1 MNDNRI
7 KVLFINDETALIDCL
22 IKRLKKR
29 NVSALG
35 ADCGEVG
42 IILLDHIQVDIVVL
56 DVCMQDMDGNLHTL
70 KTIKNKWPFIEVLM
84 STSHACLDIA
94 RQGMD
99 AGAFD
104 YLVKPIG
111 IRELT
116 FKLEEAYDKIQ
127 ISKKQYRLSKARI

>member
-1 MNDNRI
+1 MKNNCK
-7 KVLFINDETALIDCL
+7 KVLFISDETALIDSL

-42 IILLDHIQVDIVVL
+42 IILLDHVHVDIVVL
-56 DVCMQDMDGNLHTL
+56 DVCTQDMAGNFHTL
-70 KTIKNKWPFIEVLM
+70 KTIKNKWPFIEVLISIRHTCM
-84 STSHACLDIA
+84 DIA

-104 YLVKPIG
+104 YLVKPLN

-127 ISKKQYRLSKARI
+127 ISKKQYTLSKA

>member
-1 MNDNRI
+1 M
-7 KVLFINDETALIDCL
+7 
-22 IKRLKKR
+22 
-29 NVSALG
+29 G

-42 IILLDHIQVDIVVL
+42 IILLDHVQVDIVVL
-56 DVCMQDMDGNLHTL
+56 DVCMQDMADNLHTL
-70 KTIKNKWPFIEVLM
+70 KTIKNKWPFVEVLM
-84 STSHACLDIA
+84 SISHTCMDIA

-104 YLVKPIG
+104 YLVKPLN

-127 ISKKQYRLSKARI
+127 ISKKQYKLSKA

>member
-1 MNDNRI
+1 MNNNRI

-22 IKRLKKR
+22 IKRLKNK

-42 IILLDHIQVDIVVL
+42 IILLDHVQVDIVVL
-56 DVCMQDMDGNLHTL
+56 DVCMQDMEGNLHTL

-84 STSHACLDIA
+84 SISHACLDIS

>member
-1 MNDNRI
+1 MDHKRI

-35 ADCGEVG
+35 ANCGEAG

-56 DVCMQDMDGNLHTL
+56 DVCMPDMDGILHTL

-84 STSHACLDIA
+84 SISHTCIDTA

-116 FKLEEAYDKIQ
+116 FKLEDAYDEIQ

>member
-7 KVLFINDETALIDCL
+7 KVLFIDDETALIDCL

-56 DVCMQDMDGNLHTL
+56 DVCMQDMDANLHTL
-70 KTIKNKWPFIEVLM
+70 KTIKNRWPFIEVLM
-84 STSHACLDIA
+84 SINHACLDIA
-94 RQGMD
+94 RQGKD

-127 ISKKQYRLSKARI
+127 ISKKQYRLSKAKI

>member
-1 MNDNRI
+1 MKDNRI
-7 KVLFINDETALIDCL
+7 KVLFINDETALVDCL

-29 NVSALG
+29 SVSALG

-42 IILLDHIQVDIVVL
+42 IILLDHVQVDIVVL
-56 DVCMQDMDGNLHTL
+56 DVCRQDMDANLHTL
-70 KTIKNKWPFIEVLM
+70 RTIKDKWPFIEVLM
-84 STSHACLDIA
+84 SISHTCIDMA

-104 YLVKPIG
+104 YLVNPIN

-127 ISKKQYRLSKARI
+127 ISKKQCRLSNAKI